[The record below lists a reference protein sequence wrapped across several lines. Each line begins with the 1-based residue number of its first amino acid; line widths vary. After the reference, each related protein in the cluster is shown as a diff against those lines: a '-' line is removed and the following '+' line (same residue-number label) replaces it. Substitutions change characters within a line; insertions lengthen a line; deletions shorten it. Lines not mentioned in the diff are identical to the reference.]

1 VRRPSASQNGTG
13 GFYLFG
19 SQRIWSNH
27 LEAEAADGGEAREGK
42 SRTVVALEHSQ
53 RSSIS
58 TFLQFGVNNAEVL
71 PINQYFGIGFTGFG
85 LVPRRPADSMDVGMS
100 WAWLNPKAFGRASEL
115 MFQGYYQAH
124 LVSGTFFQPT
134 LSYIAT
140 PGASASF
147 GGARA
152 VSFRLTVLF

>member
-115 MFQGYYQAH
+115 MFQGYYQD
-124 LVSGTFFQPT
+124 QPT
-134 LSYIAT
+134 VSYIAT

-147 GGARA
+147 GGAWA